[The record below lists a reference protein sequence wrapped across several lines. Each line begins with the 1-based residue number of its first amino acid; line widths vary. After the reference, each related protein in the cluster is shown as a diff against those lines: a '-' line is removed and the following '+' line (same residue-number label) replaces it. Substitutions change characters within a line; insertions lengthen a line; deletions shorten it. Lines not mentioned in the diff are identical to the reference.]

1 MSNVKEVTTETFEKE
16 VLSSDVPVLVDFWA
30 EWCGPCKQLAPR
42 VEEAAQ
48 QYSEQ
53 IKVCKVDIEEHRD
66 LAVQYGIRS
75 IPSLII
81 FKSGE
86 VSGVQVGALTQE
98 QLGEFIDTEIYV
110 FFAKYKKNLYY
121 QPFLDIFL
129 ISIQTFRGI
138 FDTTNE
144 LK

>member
-1 MSNVKEVTTETFEKE
+1 MNTHKVNDNDFDSEIKASK
-16 VLSSDVPVLVDFWA
+16 LPILVDFWA

-75 IPSLII
+75 IPSLLI

-98 QLGEFIDTEIYV
+98 QLGEFIDTEI
-110 FFAKYKKNLYY
+110 
-121 QPFLDIFL
+121 
-129 ISIQTFRGI
+129 
-138 FDTTNE
+138 
-144 LK
+144 